1 MKILAEI
8 PHAQLRITLFAW
20 NQKYILKFEQ
30 GALEQSYKI
39 SELDVTGEAEVL
51 EIAQDEAFWK
61 SNSTLCSHAP
71 RLAGLV
77 LRPKLTFS
85 KPLRLLAASRQSR
98 HLADSVRPTSGY
110 PQWPC
115 PIVPK
120 QCRLGRAGNRPVHRA
135 H

>member
-51 EIAQDEAFWK
+51 EIAKDEAFLEK
-61 SNSTLCSHAP
+61 VVA
-71 RLAGLV
+71 R
-77 LRPKLTFS
+77 F
-85 KPLRLLAASRQSR
+85 AAMHQDWQE
-98 HLADSVRPTSGY
+98 LF
-110 PQWPC
+110 
-115 PIVPK
+115 
-120 QCRLGRAGNRPVHRA
+120 
-135 H
+135 